1 MTVQRFGLL
10 ARFAA
15 AVAVVLSLAAPGAV
29 AEEAPAWRHAS
40 ALTGDPKYPADFK
53 HFDYVNPDAPKGGRV
68 RFGVFGGFDSTNV
81 MLSLKGDPAPGVSLA
96 YETLMESSLD
106 ELDISASYGLLAEAL
121 QFPDDYSFV
130 TYRLNANAKWQ
141 DGKPVTAEDVVWSFE
156 VLKDINPN
164 LAFYFN
170 HVITAEIVGEREVK
184 FTFDQ
189 KGNRELPHI
198 LGQLTVMP
206 KHWWEGTDASG
217 KPRNVR
223 ETTLEPPMG
232 SGPYKVKAIEAGR
245 RVIMERDP
253 NYWGKDIPVRVGTE
267 NFDEI
272 SYESYLDLTVL
283 LEAFKADRYDFRAE
297 NSAKNWATGYDFPAK
312 KDGRVVLETY
322 PDRAS
327 GVMQAFVPNLRRDKF
342 RDPRVR
348 MALNYAFDFE
358 ALNRTVFFGQ
368 YKRVASYFENTDL
381 AARGLPTPE
390 ELAILEPLKD
400 KIPPSVFTTPYE
412 NPVGGSPEKTRE
424 NLRKAVQLFAE
435 AGWKFQGSRLVN
447 AKGEPFTIE
456 YLTQSA
462 NDERFMT
469 PYAQA
474 LKRIGIEVSV
484 RVVDTAQF
492 INRVGS
498 FDFDMITIPWGQSLS
513 PGNEQR
519 YMWGSKAADTPDS
532 QNYAGIKD
540 PAVDALIE
548 RVIFAK
554 DRADLV
560 TATKALDRVL
570 LANHFVIPQWTLDY
584 DRYAF
589 WNRFGR
595 PETLPEYSFG
605 FPTVWWYDAD
615 KAKATG
621 G

>member
-164 LAFYFN
+164 MAFYFN
-170 HVITAEIVGEREVK
+170 HVTKAEIVGEREVK

-400 KIPPSVFTTPYE
+400 KIPPSVFTTPYQ

-584 DRYAF
+584 DRYAY